1 MAWKC
6 VKYSLDNL
14 VNSLSGCIFQ
24 RKCRYYTKCK
34 DCKNIKSVRM
44 VAWNVVSS
52 VKIEK
57 ICEIIV
63 KNATNCKCHLEQAK
77 VENSCFIF
85 ECLEC
90 EKKNLLEFLWENY

>member
-1 MAWKC
+1 
-6 VKYSLDNL
+6 
-14 VNSLSGCIFQ
+14 
-24 RKCRYYTKCK
+24 
-34 DCKNIKSVRM
+34 M

-85 ECLEC
+85 ECLEF
-90 EKKNLLEFLWENY
+90 EKKNLLEFL